1 MTTMRHTSKVAL
13 FDLDDTLTDHAAA
26 FAEWADEFARS
37 TGIPLSWLRRAETLH
52 AGARHSFFA
61 DLKDAFNLRRSI
73 ASLHADYRLRS
84 AELVPYRP
92 EVCSALQQLADDGWA
107 LGVVTNGSPDA
118 QRLKLEV
125 ARLTPYFGSVVIS
138 GEYGVR
144 KPDPALFH
152 VALDELQAP
161 DTGAG
166 VMVGDSLT
174 ADVVGGQLAGLQ
186 TVWIS
191 HGRTLRHED
200 PVPTRTTLEV
210 VSAANALR
218 TLVSA
223 FGAGVLPQ
231 PVAAP

>member
-1 MTTMRHTSKVAL
+1 MTTMGERRRAAL

-26 FAEWADEFARS
+26 FAAWAGEFAAS
-37 TGIPLSWLRRAETLH
+37 EGVPLSWLMRAETLH
-52 AGARHSFFA
+52 AGARHAFFA
-61 DLKDAFNLRRSI
+61 DLKDAFKLRRSV

-92 EVCSALQQLADDGWA
+92 EVCAALQQLADDGWA
-107 LGVVTNGSPDA
+107 MGVVTNGSPDA
-118 QRLKLEV
+118 QRLKLDV

-152 VALDELQAP
+152 VALDDLQAH
-161 DTGAG
+161 DTSMA

-174 ADVVGGQLAGLQ
+174 ADVAGGQLAGLQ

-191 HGRTLRHED
+191 HGRTRRLED
-200 PVPTRTTLEV
+200 PVPTRTALEV
-210 VSAANALR
+210 VSAANGLP
-218 TLVSA
+218 TLVSPR
-223 FGAGVLPQ
+223 GAGALPQ

>member
-1 MTTMRHTSKVAL
+1 MRRTSRVAL
-13 FDLDDTLTDHAAA
+13 FDLDDTLTDHATA
-26 FAEWADEFARS
+26 FASWAREFSRS
-37 TGIPLSWLRRAETLH
+37 EGIPLSMLMRAESLH

-61 DLKDAFNLRRSI
+61 DLKDAFKLRRSI

-92 EVCSALQQLADDGWA
+92 EVCAALQQLADDGWA

-144 KPDPALFH
+144 KPDPSLFH
-152 VALDELQAP
+152 VALDELQAQ
-161 DTGAG
+161 DTVASF
-166 VMVGDSLT
+166 MVGDSLT
-174 ADVVGGQLAGLQ
+174 ADVAGGQLAGLQ

-191 HGRTLRHED
+191 HGRTRRLKG
-200 PVPTRTTLEV
+200 PVPTRTAHEV
-210 VSAANALR
+210 VSAATALR
-218 TLVSA
+218 TLVSPL
-223 FGAGVLPQ
+223 GAGALPQ
-231 PVAAP
+231 PVVTP